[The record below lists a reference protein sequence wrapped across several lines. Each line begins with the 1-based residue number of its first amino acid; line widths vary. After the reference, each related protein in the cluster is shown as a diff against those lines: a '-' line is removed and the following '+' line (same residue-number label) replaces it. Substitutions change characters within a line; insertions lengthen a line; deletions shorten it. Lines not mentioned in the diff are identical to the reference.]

1 MASLPSEVV
10 TTYENICNDS
20 SKNPD
25 QKAAA
30 LAKLYTPSAV
40 AVFPEGIFTTN
51 SEILTDLSNQFK
63 AGWSSIKLVDQGDN
77 VQNNVA
83 WSYGNYSGN
92 LPDQNGNTQTIS
104 GYWSV
109 AWVQGKNG
117 NWLIQLHT
125 TNQT

>member
-1 MASLPSEVV
+1 MTSTPSDVV
-10 TTYENICNDS
+10 KTYQTICNDGTKS
-20 SKNPD
+20 PA

-30 LAKLYTPSAV
+30 LAALYAPNAV

-51 SEILTDLSNQFK
+51 SEIQTDLSNQFT
-63 AGWSSIKLVDQGDN
+63 AGWSNIKLVDQNDIKE
-77 VQNNVA
+77 NNVA

-92 LPDQNGNTQTIS
+92 LGTQTIS

-109 AWVQGKNG
+109 AWVQDHNN

-125 TNQT
+125 TNQALTNQA

>member
-40 AVFPEGIFTTN
+40 AVFPEGIEATEHI
-51 SEILTDLSNQFK
+51 SE
-63 AGWSSIKLVDQGDN
+63 VDPEKPVRN
-77 VQNNVA
+77 R
-83 WSYGNYSGN
+83 
-92 LPDQNGNTQTIS
+92 DQRSAAEPT
-104 GYWSV
+104 
-109 AWVQGKNG
+109 
-117 NWLIQLHT
+117 
-125 TNQT
+125 